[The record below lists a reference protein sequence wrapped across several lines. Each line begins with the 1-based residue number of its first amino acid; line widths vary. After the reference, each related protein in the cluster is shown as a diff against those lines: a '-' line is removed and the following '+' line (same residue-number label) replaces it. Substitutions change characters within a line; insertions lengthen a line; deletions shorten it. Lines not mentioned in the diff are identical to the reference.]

1 MISKCLVAIGALR
14 IIHTCEFQRA
24 PPIPEYSSPEK
35 GIMDLKL
42 PDKYRV
48 ALWVYLVVDAA
59 LILVAFILGFISM
72 MASRTEPAQFGFFC
86 DDESIRYPV
95 KDDTFTDDLVSAL
108 SFTVPLLLVSRLGQ
122 ARASPGRPETEC
134 IIIQRV
140 PRVGW
145 CIDKY
150 TCKDKIST
158 ITVKRTNKHKLN
170 YIGCTGGAYT
180 PCLSNANRQLVHRH
194 GWCVNGYA
202 VT

>member
-1 MISKCLVAIGALR
+1 
-14 IIHTCEFQRA
+14 
-24 PPIPEYSSPEK
+24 
-35 GIMDLKL
+35 MDLKL

-122 ARASPGRPETEC
+122 ARAARAGQRP
-134 IIIQRV
+134 
-140 PRVGW
+140 
-145 CIDKY
+145 
-150 TCKDKIST
+150 S
-158 ITVKRTNKHKLN
+158 
-170 YIGCTGGAYT
+170 A
-180 PCLSNANRQLVHRH
+180 
-194 GWCVNGYA
+194 
-202 VT
+202 